1 MNTKFFSVVA
11 LSLMLFAGFTGC
23 KKDDSEPEKNM
34 AKIGAQ
40 TNATYGGFLS
50 ISEKKVYT
58 QADAAVNQ
66 AAIDILCFYEEA
78 SDNFIALA
86 APGSNISGI
95 FTGETAPEFWTT
107 LNQTYFTLPATD
119 ITVAQFDLLVDG
131 DAVIE
136 GYFNAEQTSG
146 NRKAKNMQ
154 VDDIWAFKTAA
165 GTFGVL
171 KVTAVEQGATGY
183 VEFEY
188 KIK

>member
-1 MNTKFFSVVA
+1 MNTKLFSVVA
-11 LSLMLFAGFTGC
+11 LSLLLFVGFTGC
-23 KKDDSEPEKNM
+23 KKDDPDPQKNI

-40 TNATYGGFLS
+40 TSASFGGFLS
-50 ISEKKVYT
+50 VSEKIVYN
-58 QADAAVNQ
+58 QADASLNQ

-86 APGSNISGI
+86 APASNIGGI
-95 FTGETAPEFWTT
+95 FTGDSAPEFWTT
-107 LNQTYFTLPATD
+107 LNQTYFTLPSND
-119 ITVAQFDLLVDG
+119 ITVAEFDALADG
-131 DAVIE
+131 EAIIE
-136 GYFNAEQTSG
+136 SYFNAEQTSG

-154 VDDIWAFKTAA
+154 VDNIWAFKTAN
-165 GTFGVL
+165 GTFGLL